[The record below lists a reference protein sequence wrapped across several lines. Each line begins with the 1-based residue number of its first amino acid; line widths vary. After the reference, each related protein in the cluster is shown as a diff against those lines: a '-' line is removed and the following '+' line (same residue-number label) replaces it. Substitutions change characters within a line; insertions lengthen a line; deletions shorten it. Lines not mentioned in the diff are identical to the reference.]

1 MSLSSPF
8 IASRL
13 GLSSWLR
20 ANALALAAL
29 AAVLAC
35 CLPFLVVSLPA
46 MIDYPNHLAR
56 LYVLTHYAQI
66 PAFHEFYRP
75 EWHAVP
81 NIAMDAVIVPIVWL
95 TGWSVETIDRIFT
108 MLVVALTVPST
119 MLLSYAFHRRWSYW
133 SLASILFAYNY
144 VLLYGFTNYLAG
156 IDLAAIFAA
165 CWILY
170 GNRRPAVAALLF
182 VPAALVLFFTH
193 LYAFAVYGLMIGA
206 WELRLLWR
214 APSWRLL
221 GRQFVGFLQFIPAL
235 AVLALLSPTTG
246 DFSWERIKASSL
258 AMKAIAV
265 YTVFDIGYRGLT
277 LATFA
282 LVVAALLWGWRSG
295 RLKLDAGGGAML
307 ALLGLAFL
315 VMPFTLF
322 GCGFADYRMPIAM
335 APVLFAATSWRNVP
349 RLARAALGF
358 AFVALAILRIGTV
371 TDDWQRGDRRYA
383 EIRRALAPM
392 AEGKR
397 LLGYVAAEDATM
409 DFARRPP
416 IEHAPTLAVIDKH
429 AFVPTL
435 FAEPEKQPLV
445 FQPAYVPLTIN
456 VDLVKLYDHPGA
468 AGGPL
473 SDAVLANYDYVL
485 IFAKMPLTLDL
496 PPDLRRIDDGA
507 ARDLAIFAVT
517 RP

>member
-29 AAVLAC
+29 AAALAC
-35 CLPFLVVSLPA
+35 CMTSLVVSLPP

-95 TGWSVETIDRIFT
+95 TGWSVETID
-108 MLVVALTVPST
+108 
-119 MLLSYAFHRRWSYW
+119 
-133 SLASILFAYNY
+133 
-144 VLLYGFTNYLAG
+144 G

>member
-170 GNRRPAVAALLF
+170 GNRRPAVA
-182 VPAALVLFFTH
+182 
-193 LYAFAVYGLMIGA
+193 
-206 WELRLLWR
+206 
-214 APSWRLL
+214 
-221 GRQFVGFLQFIPAL
+221 
-235 AVLALLSPTTG
+235 VLALLSPTTG

-383 EIRRALAPM
+383 EIRRAL
-392 AEGKR
+392 
-397 LLGYVAAEDATM
+397 
-409 DFARRPP
+409 
-416 IEHAPTLAVIDKH
+416 
-429 AFVPTL
+429 
-435 FAEPEKQPLV
+435 
-445 FQPAYVPLTIN
+445 
-456 VDLVKLYDHPGA
+456 
-468 AGGPL
+468 
-473 SDAVLANYDYVL
+473 
-485 IFAKMPLTLDL
+485 
-496 PPDLRRIDDGA
+496 
-507 ARDLAIFAVT
+507 
-517 RP
+517 